1 MHGTN
6 STPSH
11 CSVYLLVR
19 VSVTSHNIAAADPG
33 RGSGPATSMPV
44 VLREGVCV
52 CVGVVVVINLSITR
66 DPMLTRR
73 ALCPQQPHHLVTW
86 ETIL

>member
-1 MHGTN
+1 MAQIQL
-6 STPSH
+6 PQH

-19 VSVTSHNIAAADPG
+19 VSVVSHDIAAADPG

-52 CVGVVVVINLSITR
+52 CGLVVVVINLSITR
-66 DPMLTRR
+66 DPILTRR